1 MREFTGIDVSKDKLD
16 LCWLR
21 DADSGKKKQKVFK
34 NQLSDFEQ
42 IKNWLIKNLKTEPED
57 IVVTLEPTNVYHEP
71 LCYFL
76 HKAGFRILLVNTGNA
91 KKYAESLGMLHKTD
105 KLDAFVLAQYGEA
118 QKNKLTLWEPEAP
131 EIRELKELIRRLEA
145 LEKDLQREENRRDGY
160 ALTQASED
168 VFRSSE
174 EVITHLKEQIEK
186 LTQKIDK
193 HIDSN
198 DDLKKN
204 RKLLQTIKGVGPV
217 MSRELTWLFAAKK
230 FKSARQLAAFLG
242 VIPKLVTSGKLK
254 GKSVLS
260 KVGPGRIRA
269 KLYMAAVSAS
279 QHNPDIQHQRARLIR
294 NGKTKM
300 EALCAAMRKL
310 VQICFGVVNSQSEYE
325 PQVA

>member
-34 NQLSDFEQ
+34 NQLADFKQ
-42 IKNWLIKNLKTEPED
+42 IKTWLIKNIKTEPEN

-76 HKAGFRILLVNTGNA
+76 HKAGFKILLVNTGNA
-91 KKYAESLGMLHKTD
+91 KKHAESLGMTHKTD
-105 KLDAFVLAQYGEA
+105 RLDAFVLAQYGEA
-118 QKNKLTLWEPEAP
+118 QKNKLTLWEPEPP
-131 EIRELKELIRRLEA
+131 EIRELKELLRRLEA

-160 ALTQASED
+160 ALTKASED
-168 VFRSSE
+168 VLTSSE
-174 EVITHLKEQIEK
+174 EVINHLEEQIKK

-204 RKLLQTIKGVGPV
+204 RELLQTIKGVGPV
-217 MSRELTWLFAAKK
+217 ISRELTYLFAAKK
-230 FKSARQLAAFLG
+230 FKSARQVAAFLG
-242 VIPKLVTSGKLK
+242 VIPKVITSGKFK
-254 GKSVLS
+254 GKSMLS
-260 KVGPGRIRA
+260 KVGPGRVRA

-279 QHNPDIQHQRARLIR
+279 QYNPDIKHQSARLIR

-310 VQICFGVVNSQSEYE
+310 VQICFGVVKSQSEYE
-325 PQVA
+325 PKVA

>member
-21 DADSGKKKQKVFK
+21 DADSGKKKQKVFT
-34 NQLSDFEQ
+34 NQLADFDH
-42 IKNWLIKNLKTEPED
+42 IKNWLLKNLRVESQE

-71 LCYFL
+71 LCYYL
-76 HKAGFRILLVNTGNA
+76 HDAGFKILLVNTGKA
-91 KKYAESLGMLHKTD
+91 KKFAESLNMTHKTD
-105 KLDAFVLAQYGEA
+105 KLDAFVLANYGEA
-118 QKNKLTLWEPEAP
+118 QRNRLALWEPEAP

-160 ALTQASED
+160 ALTKASED
-168 VFRSSE
+168 VFNSSE
-174 EVITHLKEQIEK
+174 EVIKHLEEQIKK

-204 RKLLQTIKGVGPV
+204 RELLRTIKGVGPV
-217 MSRELTWLFAAKK
+217 VSRELTYLFAAKN
-230 FKSARQLAAFLG
+230 FKTARQVSAFIGL
-242 VIPKLVTSGKLK
+242 IPKQATSGKFK
-254 GKSVLS
+254 GKSMLS

-269 KLYMAAVSAS
+269 KLYMAAVSAI
-279 QHNPDIQHQRARLIR
+279 QYNPDIKHQNAKLLRS
-294 NGKTKM
+294 GKCKM

-310 VQICFGVVNSQSEYE
+310 AQICFGVVKSQSEYE